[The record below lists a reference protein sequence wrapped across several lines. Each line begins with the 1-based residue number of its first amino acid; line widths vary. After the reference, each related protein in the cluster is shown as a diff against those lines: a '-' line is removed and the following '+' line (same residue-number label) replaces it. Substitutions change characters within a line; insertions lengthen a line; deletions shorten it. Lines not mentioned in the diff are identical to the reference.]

1 MQTDRELTFSDG
13 QAITATANS
22 TDVISLDGYSLG
34 RSDTNLRIYVQVDE
48 AFTAGGAATLTV
60 AVVQADNQALTTNA
74 ETLYTSGAKALAT
87 LVKDGKKFFI
97 EIGLPKTTKKY
108 LGLTYTVGT
117 GPMTAGK
124 LTAGLVDLVPPA
136 LNDRIVY
143 WTGRGN

>member
-1 MQTDRELTFSDG
+1 MQTDRQLTFSDG
-13 QAITATANS
+13 QAITTTANS

-60 AVVQADNQALTTNA
+60 AVVQADNAALTTNA
-74 ETLYTSGAKALAT
+74 ETLYSSGAKALAT

-124 LTAGLVDLVPPA
+124 ITAGLVDLVPTA
-136 LNDRIVY
+136 LDDKIVY

>member
-22 TDVISLDGYSLG
+22 TDVISLDGYALG

-48 AFTAGGAATLTV
+48 AFTATGEATLTV
-60 AVVQADNQALTTNA
+60 DVVQADNAALTTNPVV
-74 ETLYTSGAKALAT
+74 LYTSGAKAKAT

-108 LGLTYTVGT
+108 LGLKYTVAT
-117 GPMTAGK
+117 GPMTTGK

-136 LNDRIVY
+136 LDDKIVY